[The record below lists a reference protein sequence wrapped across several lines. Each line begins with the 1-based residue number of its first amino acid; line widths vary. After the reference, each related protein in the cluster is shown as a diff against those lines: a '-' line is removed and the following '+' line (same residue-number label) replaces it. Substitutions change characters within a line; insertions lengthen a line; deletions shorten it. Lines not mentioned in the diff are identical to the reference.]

1 MNIFQKIIYTLLE
14 KKEKSLKIRLDKHFK
29 RSSTNSTSKT
39 VMSSNATLTLTSE
52 TLKNAQLVRENVE
65 AIVKKTGGN
74 PLELLE
80 FIKSKGTPVYRP
92 ANADKFLN
100 LIGEEEGFI
109 VEQHGKDA
117 LLLNI
122 VTGRGISF
130 KSVPM
135 FVMREGNID
144 PYYFLHHFY
153 RWYAMKYRLPGFDS
167 KAQKLLKIFL
177 KNANDERLK
186 NLNLDD
192 MLALKE
198 AIARDNE
205 ASDFVIA
212 LAKHKDG
219 SKQVLKKIQEEGG
232 ANI

>member
-1 MNIFQKIIYTLLE
+1 MNLIQKLLYFLLSA
-14 KKEKSLKIRLDKHFK
+14 KEKSLKIRLDKHLK

-52 TLKNAQLVRENVE
+52 TQKNSQLVKENIE

-74 PLELLE
+74 PLELIS
-80 FIKSKGTPVYRP
+80 FIKSKGTPVFRP
-92 ANADKFLN
+92 ANADKFLA

-109 VEQHGKDA
+109 TELKGRPA
-117 LLLNI
+117 ILLNLF
-122 VTGRGISF
+122 VGQGIKL
-130 KSVPM
+130 KSTPM

-153 RWYAMKYRLPGFDS
+153 KWYAMKYKLPGFDYE
-167 KAQKLLKIFL
+167 AQRLLKISL
-177 KNANDERLK
+177 KNANDKRLQ
-186 NLNLDD
+186 NLTLDQ

-205 ASDFVIA
+205 ASDFVIQ
-212 LAKHKDG
+212 LAQHKDG
-219 SKQVLKKIQEEGG
+219 SKKVLDKMKNDGG

>member
-1 MNIFQKIIYTLLE
+1 MNIFQKIIYALLE

-122 VTGRGISF
+122 FTGRGINF

>member
-1 MNIFQKIIYTLLE
+1 MNIFQKIIYALLE

-109 VEQHGKDA
+109 VEQHGKYA

>member
-1 MNIFQKIIYTLLE
+1 MNIFQKIIYAILAR
-14 KKEKSLKIRLDKHFK
+14 KEKSLKIRLDKHFK
-29 RSSTNSTSKT
+29 RSSQNSTSKT
-39 VMSSNATLTLTSE
+39 VMSSTATLTLTSE
-52 TLKNAQLVRENVE
+52 TLKNAQLVKENVA
-65 AIVKKTGGN
+65 AIVKKYGIN

-80 FIKSKGTPVYRP
+80 FIKSKGTPIYRP
-92 ANADKFLN
+92 LNADKFLS

-109 VEQHGKDA
+109 VEQHGTDA

-122 VTGRGISF
+122 FTGRGISF

-135 FVMREGNID
+135 FIMREGNID

-153 RWYAMKYRLPGFDS
+153 RWYAMKYKLPGFDY

-177 KNANDERLK
+177 KNSDDKRLK

-205 ASDFVIA
+205 ASDFVIG

-219 SKQVLKKIQEEGG
+219 SKQVLKKMQQDGG